1 MSKRFQEINDKEK
14 EVQLSLFSLSENKKK
29 IKWPD
34 YRRGDK
40 YLQSIINNPD
50 KYLGLDLEFDIYT
63 KRPTI
68 LGLSNSDFCASDKWD
83 ELKAEELVD
92 LCKKGHKLVGFSVNG
107 AEKAVFETQLG
118 LKLPIE
124 YFEDAMILFY
134 LFHQHLTKSQGG
146 KADYEKGALGFIN
159 LWTCASLLTDLPM
172 WKLCR
177 EIGCNG
183 SDPCPRHDVWGYNA
197 IDAYAGLKSFTR
209 LKEQCTNRQY
219 SLYRDVMT
227 LSEIAQ
233 KMQDNGIRV
242 DRELVKKLDNVT
254 EEEKEKLFPF
264 IENSGKKLYDKFNPN
279 SGTEAIKY
287 FKKNGIKL
295 ESYTKTEIVNHLK
308 KLAKKA
314 GMDYDDYVTNNENPL
329 IVKDLINAA
338 LFKGAGKG
346 FKGWFGDR
354 YFGSDGFIHPR
365 FITSG
370 TCTGRWS
377 SSKPNFTNIPS
388 YNEEEG
394 SNTFSQA
401 RMGVIPKRK
410 EDVLVKYDKSNL
422 EYRMAMFLAG
432 FDVHEILPDAF
443 QWMVDTSNGAYLEAS
458 QLVPGRN
465 ERFIAKSVAYGA
477 IYGEGFTLYD
487 DQDLTQK
494 KRRKELDEDAL
505 RVNWDWKY
513 CGKYVCFTGVNLAE
527 RLFGK
532 ATNENRQK
540 ALVIS
545 EDIFFKQFSILREW
559 HKKVMREVELHN
571 LVKSPYGRFL
581 KLYDTP
587 KDNVKVGLSFYGQG
601 CGADHVQS
609 GMLRF
614 YQEHGDEGV
623 PLIQV
628 HDELVFEKPRDWSN
642 DNIKEF
648 LKISEEED
656 YRLPGFYCPV
666 KMYRGENWAQMEKI

>member
-1 MSKRFQEINDKEK
+1 MSKRFLEINDKEK
-14 EVQLSLFSLSENKKK
+14 EVQLSLFSSSEVSEKK
-29 IKWPD
+29 IVWPK
-34 YRRGDK
+34 YLRGDK
-40 YLQSIINNPD
+40 YLDEIILNPD
-50 KYLGLDLEFDIYT
+50 KYLGLDLEFDIYN
-63 KRPTI
+63 KKPTI
-68 LGLSNSDFCASDKWD
+68 LGLSNSDFCASSKWD
-83 ELKAEELVD
+83 EFKAEQLVD
-92 LCKKGHKLVGFSVNG
+92 LCRDKGHRLVGFSVNG
-107 AEKAVFETQLG
+107 AEKAVFEEQLG
-118 LKLPIE
+118 LKLSID

-146 KADYEKGALGFIN
+146 KADYEKGSLGFIN
-159 LWTCASLLTDLPM
+159 LWTCISHYIDIPM
-172 WKLCR
+172 YKLCR
-177 EIGCNG
+177 EVGCEG
-183 SDPCPRHDVWGYNA
+183 PCPRCQVYGYNA
-197 IDAYAGLKSFTR
+197 IDAYGGLVSFNKM
-209 LKEQCTNRQY
+209 KEECSEKQW

-264 IENSGKKLYDKFNPN
+264 TENNGKKIYEKFNPN
-279 SGTEAIKY
+279 SGTEALKY

-295 ESYTKTEIVNHLK
+295 DSYTKTSIVTHLK

-314 GMDYDDYVTNNENPL
+314 GMDYDDYLTENDNPL
-329 IVKDLINAA
+329 IVKDLISAA

-354 YFGSDGFIHPR
+354 YFGSDNLLHPR
-365 FITSG
+365 FITTGS
-370 TCTGRWS
+370 CTGRWS
-377 SSKPNFTNIPS
+377 GSKPNFQNIPS

-401 RMGVIPKRK
+401 RMAVIPKSEK
-410 EDVLVKYDKSNL
+410 DILCKFDKSNL
-422 EYRMAMFLAG
+422 ELRMALFLAG
-432 FDVHEILPDAF
+432 FDVHKIMSDAF
-443 QWMVDTSNGAYLEAS
+443 QWMVDISNGAYLDAS
-458 QLVPGRN
+458 KLVPGRN
-465 ERFIAKSVAYGA
+465 ERFIAKSVSYGA
-477 IYGEGFTLYD
+477 IFGEGLMLLD
-487 DQDLTQK
+487 SQDLSQK
-494 KRRKELDEDAL
+494 KRKKEMDEGAL
-505 RVNWDWKY
+505 RVNYDWKY
-513 CGKYVCFTGVNLAE
+513 CGKYVCFSGVNLAE

-532 ATNENRQK
+532 ATNANREK
-540 ALVIS
+540 ALFIS
-545 EDIFFKQFSILREW
+545 EDVFFAQFSILREW

-614 YQEHGDEGV
+614 YEDHKDDGV